1 MSTLG
6 AGLVL
11 GLFLGLH
18 CFCCGWHWCWCCIVF
33 TFCDSVTAPCCPAS
47 ITLPWGLDLPV
58 HIYRHAIACPTFA
71 DSHRVLFIFLFLF
84 LFWRAARFQKRA
96 HLRLGFGNLARVWF
110 VFALVFRRG
119 RVQRV
124 SLAGVRES
132 G

>member
-1 MSTLG
+1 MLPRIY
-6 AGLVL
+6 
-11 GLFLGLH
+11 H
-18 CFCCGWHWCWCCIVF
+18 
-33 TFCDSVTAPCCPAS
+33 TAMGTGPAS
-47 ITLPWGLDLPV
+47 PYLQTR
-58 HIYRHAIACPTFA
+58 YRMSNVRQP
-71 DSHRVLFIFLFLF
+71 HRVLFIFLFLFLF